1 MAPRGGRR
9 PREKGIRAERE
20 LARMLGGRRVPL
32 SGAAG
37 GAFRGDV
44 QALGLTW
51 QAKVEATGF
60 RRLYKWLE
68 GHDALG
74 LKADRREWLVVMPL
88 YTFLAI
94 LEDVRAGRE
103 PRQDQEGK
111 GDGTARAG

>member
-1 MAPRGGRR
+1 MAQRGGRR

-20 LARMLGGRRVPL
+20 LARMLGGQRVPL

-37 GAFRGDV
+37 GAFGGDIK
-44 QALGLTW
+44 ALGLTW

-88 YTFLAI
+88 YTFLGI
-94 LEDVRAGRE
+94 IEDVRAGRDPGQE
-103 PRQDQEGK
+103 QEGK
-111 GDGTARAG
+111 GDDTARAG

>member
-1 MAPRGGRR
+1 M
-9 PREKGIRAERE
+9 
-20 LARMLGGRRVPL
+20 PL